1 MAEAASA
8 PRQLNPFIDAGGGL
22 GLDLLVNGTPVVLRA
37 SGALWHPGTSSLVVA
52 DLHLEKASA
61 YAARGQLLPPY
72 DTRET
77 LQRLGQEIA
86 RLRPARLVFLGDSFH
101 DNRAR
106 TRMAGE
112 DLALLE
118 ATTAGLD
125 TVWIA
130 GNHDR
135 DGLAGLAGDIAD
147 VLHLD
152 SLTLRHEPLPGLQPG
167 EVSGHLHP
175 VARVAG
181 RGRAV
186 RRRCFATD
194 GSRLVMPAFG
204 AYAGGLNLL
213 DKAWRGLFSRQ
224 LFAAVLGVE
233 RVLCIS
239 LPDLIGD

>member
-1 MAEAASA
+1 MRPGANCCL
-8 PRQLNPFIDAGGGL
+8 PMIPGKPCNVWVRKLRDCVPHVWCFW
-22 GLDLLVNGTPVVLRA
+22 GTVFTTTGR
-37 SGALWHPGTSSLVVA
+37 
-52 DLHLEKASA
+52 
-61 YAARGQLLPPY
+61 ARGWLVKIWRCWRPP
-72 DTRET
+72 
-77 LQRLGQEIA
+77 
-86 RLRPARLVFLGDSFH
+86 
-101 DNRAR
+101 
-106 TRMAGE
+106 
-112 DLALLE
+112 
-118 ATTAGLD
+118 
-125 TVWIA
+125 
-130 GNHDR
+130 
-135 DGLAGLAGDIAD
+135 LAGLAGDIAD